1 MTIKLV
7 RHPPDGAELRLEG
20 RLDSASAPSA
30 QEGMLRVCGEYRS
43 VVLNFAGLDYIS
55 SAGLRVLLSL
65 QKKMNAGGGTLS
77 VVGVKP
83 SVQEIF
89 EMTGFSSILHID

>member
-7 RHPPDGAELRLEG
+7 KRPPDGAELRLEG
-20 RLDSASAPSA
+20 RLDSSSAPDA
-30 QEGMLRVCGEYRS
+30 QTSMTAVCDEYRS
-43 VVLNFAGLDYIS
+43 VVLNLAALDYIS

-65 QKKMNAGGGTLS
+65 QKKMNASGGKLTITS
-77 VVGVKP
+77 VNP

-89 EMTGFSSILHID
+89 EMTGFSGILDIA

>member
-7 RHPPDGAELRLEG
+7 KRPPDGAELRLKG
-20 RLDSASAPSA
+20 RLDSSSAPDA
-30 QEGMLRVCGEYRS
+30 QTSMMSVCDEYRS
-43 VVLNFAGLDYIS
+43 VVLNLSALDYIS

-65 QKKMNAGGGTLS
+65 QKKMNASGGKLTITS
-77 VVGVKP
+77 VTP

-89 EMTGFSSILHID
+89 EMTGFSGILDIA